1 MVKTLIV
8 YATLGGNTELA
19 VKRCQEELAA
29 KDFKVKI
36 KRVDI
41 TSTAEIVDYDLV
53 ILASP
58 TYGQGTVE
66 QHFEPFLKNLVSK
79 DYSGKKFAVI
89 GLGDTKYYAEYLTE
103 SANVLEENI
112 LKAKGELVVPA
123 LRIGMPPLKFI
134 NKLIPGWVTKI
145 QAKFENQDPNIIGKL
160 VS

>member
-1 MVKTLIV
+1 MVKVLIV

-19 VKRCQEELAA
+19 VKRCQEELQG
-29 KDFKVKI
+29 KGFKVKI

-41 TSTAEIVDYDLV
+41 TLVKEISDFDLT

-66 QHFEPFLKNLVSK
+66 QHFDPFLKDLISK
-79 DYSGKKFAVI
+79 DFSDKKFAVI

-103 SANVLEENI
+103 SATLLEESI
-112 LKAKGELVVPA
+112 LKARGELVVAA

-134 NKLIPGWVTKI
+134 NKLIPGWVSKI
-145 QAKFENQDPNIIGKL
+145 QAKFENSDPNIIGKV